1 MSERETW
8 ATRLGFIAAAV
19 GSAVGLGNI
28 WQFPFQ
34 TGRNGGAAFLVVYL
48 LAVLF
53 IGFPAMLVEFVIGR
67 RSKLNPVD
75 AFAQLGHPAWRVA
88 GALGALTAFWI
99 LSFYSVV
106 GGWVIRYIFGSLT
119 GGYFGGSEQYFGTI
133 SAGPE
138 AVALHALFMLLT
150 VGIVAG
156 GVEGGIERSTKLMV
170 PSIVLLLL
178 GLGLWGSTLEGA
190 GAGYAYYLSPDVDT
204 LLANL
209 DTILPAAVGQAFFTL
224 SLGMGA
230 MITYAS
236 YLREDDSLPT
246 DGATIV
252 VLNTFVGLL
261 AGFVV
266 FPLLFSLGIEPGEG
280 GVGAAFITIAGA
292 FAQLPLGSVLG
303 AIFFFVLLLAALSS
317 AISLLEVITSYI
329 VDNTSYDRP
338 AIAVALGTAVFLFG
352 VPSALGVDILTWY
365 NDIAYSLLLPLSVFL
380 LLLFVGWVYPGRA
393 VDELEQGTTVGS
405 RFSAAWIWVV
415 RTVVPLGVLLT
426 LLLGIQSLA
435 VKAGILAEPLV

>member
-8 ATRLGFIAAAV
+8 TTRAGFILAAV

-48 LAVLF
+48 IAVFL

-67 RSKLNPVD
+67 RSRLNPID
-75 AFAQLGHPAWRVA
+75 AFGELGHPGWKVA
-88 GALGALTAFWI
+88 GALGAVTAFWI

-119 GGYFGGSEQYFGTI
+119 GAYFGGSEQYFGAI
-133 SAGPE
+133 SAGPD
-138 AVALHALFMLLT
+138 AVALHAVFMLLT
-150 VGIVAG
+150 VGVVAF
-156 GVEGGIERSTKLMV
+156 GVEGGIERSTKVMV
-170 PSIVLLLL
+170 PSIVVLLV
-178 GLGLWGSTLEGA
+178 GLGAWAATLDGSS
-190 GAGYAYYLSPDVDT
+190 AGYTYYLSPDVDA
-204 LLANL
+204 LVSNIG
-209 DTILPAAVGQAFFTL
+209 TILPAAVGQAFFTL

-236 YLREDDSLPT
+236 YLREDDSLPV

-266 FPLLFSLGIEPGEG
+266 FPILFSLGIEPGEG

-292 FAQLPLGSVLG
+292 FAELPFGGVIG

-317 AISLLEVITSYI
+317 AISLLEVITAYL
-329 VDNTSYDRP
+329 VDNTAYSRP
-338 AIAVALGTAVFLFG
+338 VLAVGLGTAIFLLG
-352 VPSALGVDILTWY
+352 IPSALGVGILTWY
-365 NDIAYSLLLPLSVFL
+365 NDIAYSLLLPLSVL
-380 LLLFVGWVYPGRA
+380 LLLVFLGWVYSRQA
-393 VDELEQGTTVGS
+393 VTELQQGTTAGGG
-405 RFSAAWIWVV
+405 FSMAWIWFV
-415 RTVVPLGVLLT
+415 RTIVPLGVLVT

-435 VKAGILAEPLV
+435 VSAGILAEPLI